1 MPDSIRFAK
10 TCCSS
15 CLILSRGPRASF
27 SCRVSSVHILV
38 SDNNKTLSHMSELLK
53 TDEDMM
59 LLIADLLPVLL
70 IWRFRLCLP

>member
-1 MPDSIRFAK
+1 
-10 TCCSS
+10 
-15 CLILSRGPRASF
+15 
-27 SCRVSSVHILV
+27 
-38 SDNNKTLSHMSELLK
+38 MSELLK